1 MDKKDIVKFFGSH
14 HEAEV
19 TAMLDANSEICE
31 SLKLKNPKVTLVLA
45 IFLGL
50 FAIDRLYQA
59 GIKMC
64 LYKLALMLLTI
75 GTWWFVDIGYSIKLT
90 QEVNYNN
97 LLAASTPTP

>member
-1 MDKKDIVKFFGSH
+1 MDRKNIVNFFGSH
-14 HEAEV
+14 HEKEV
-19 TAMLDANSEICE
+19 TSIMNANSEICK
-31 SLKLKNPKVTLVLA
+31 SIKLKNPKVTLVLA

-64 LYKLALMLLTI
+64 LYKLGLILLTF

-97 LLAASTPTP
+97 LLASSKPTP